1 METINFGIDLGTTN
15 SLIAKFED
23 GSVEIYKN
31 PLGLKE
37 SIPSCVAFRG
47 ERIIVGDKAREWLLK
62 DPMNVFASFK
72 RKMGTDENY
81 YITSQNDTISP
92 IALSAH
98 VLKEMKNFVHTGEVP
113 QAVVITI
120 PASFDTIQS
129 NATKQAGYEAGFKEV
144 ALLQEPIAAS
154 LAFFN
159 KHLSESKEKGKWLVY
174 DLGGGTFDIA
184 LVGIE
189 NNEMKVIDH
198 KGDNYLGGVD
208 FDHLIVMDV
217 IVPKLIRLTGN
228 MQMTEQIK
236 SRQKVFE
243 KLYFVLL
250 LKAEEAKKE
259 LSSSAFTEVE
269 VEYELENGNVED
281 FVIEVTREELNA
293 VIADKIQ
300 GTIAMIFEILERN
313 NLTKN
318 DIEELIMIG
327 GSTYIPYVRE
337 SVAAETGIVI
347 NTKADPT
354 TAVVVGAAYFAGNK
368 PKQREAEVKPK
379 ENTEDSRAIG
389 LKFGYNKTTKDSE
402 EYVSLSVT
410 NFKSGCFYRI
420 SREDGGFD
428 SGLKALTPTFG
439 EFLLVLPNR
448 KNVFNIRLFDEFST
462 PLDAVFSPIEI
473 THGLFNLYGQ
483 PLPEDICIE
492 VDDLSNNATKCEVVF
507 ARNSIL
513 PLTKTLYKEIS
524 KTIRKNSDDVI
535 FINLLEGDGGQHPST
550 NKVIGVIEIKAEFL
564 TNDII
569 KGSEV
574 ELLVEMSESRDI
586 KVSLLLGMTNQSFN
600 EVFSPTKRYVSALKL
615 QDEISELRGQLR
627 LDLDKA
633 LRNEEFE
640 FAAQIQTKIDKV
652 QHLYE
657 QAKSIRNEGLTDEK
671 YQIDEAKRK
680 LAQQLYASGS
690 SNTKV
695 YRIKERFYETV
706 ELLQSWIETFQ
717 DIPDRFKEGIKELM
731 ENKHE
736 VAKSNNYFIVEGQNA
751 KANKLVNNV
760 ILYTPTLL
768 ISYFHIY
775 ASLSP
780 QEYSDYRR
788 AQTEIAKGEKAIERQ
803 NYEELRG
810 ILLSL
815 SSLSKSDEPLEVK
828 IKGTGLS

>member
-281 FVIEVTREELNA
+281 FVIEVTRDELNA

-300 GTIAMIFEILERN
+300 GTIAMILDILERN

-318 DIEELIMIG
+318 EIEELIMIG

-379 ENTEDSRAIG
+379 ENTEDSGAIG

-428 SGLKALTPTFG
+428 SALKALTPTFG

-695 YRIKERFYETV
+695 YRIKERIYETV

-731 ENKHE
+731 ENKHQ

>member
-1 METINFGIDLGTTN
+1 
-15 SLIAKFED
+15 
-23 GSVEIYKN
+23 
-31 PLGLKE
+31 
-37 SIPSCVAFRG
+37 
-47 ERIIVGDKAREWLLK
+47 
-62 DPMNVFASFK
+62 
-72 RKMGTDENY
+72 
-81 YITSQNDTISP
+81 
-92 IALSAH
+92 
-98 VLKEMKNFVHTGEVP
+98 
-113 QAVVITI
+113 
-120 PASFDTIQS
+120 
-129 NATKQAGYEAGFKEV
+129 
-144 ALLQEPIAAS
+144 
-154 LAFFN
+154 
-159 KHLSESKEKGKWLVY
+159 
-174 DLGGGTFDIA
+174 
-184 LVGIE
+184 
-189 NNEMKVIDH
+189 
-198 KGDNYLGGVD
+198 
-208 FDHLIVMDV
+208 VMDV

-281 FVIEVTREELNA
+281 FVIEVTRDELNA

-300 GTIAMIFEILERN
+300 GTIAMILDILERN

-318 DIEELIMIG
+318 EIEELIMIG

-379 ENTEDSRAIG
+379 ENTEDSGAIG

-428 SGLKALTPTFG
+428 SALKALTPTFG

-695 YRIKERFYETV
+695 YRIKERIYETV

-731 ENKHE
+731 ENKHQ

>member
-281 FVIEVTREELNA
+281 FVIEVTRKELNA

-300 GTIAMIFEILERN
+300 GTIAMILEILERN

-327 GSTYIPYVRE
+327 GSTYIPYV
-337 SVAAETGIVI
+337 
-347 NTKADPT
+347 K
-354 TAVVVGAAYFAGNK
+354 
-368 PKQREAEVKPK
+368 
-379 ENTEDSRAIG
+379 RA
-389 LKFGYNKTTKDSE
+389 
-402 EYVSLSVT
+402 
-410 NFKSGCFYRI
+410 
-420 SREDGGFD
+420 
-428 SGLKALTPTFG
+428 
-439 EFLLVLPNR
+439 
-448 KNVFNIRLFDEFST
+448 
-462 PLDAVFSPIEI
+462 
-473 THGLFNLYGQ
+473 
-483 PLPEDICIE
+483 
-492 VDDLSNNATKCEVVF
+492 
-507 ARNSIL
+507 
-513 PLTKTLYKEIS
+513 
-524 KTIRKNSDDVI
+524 
-535 FINLLEGDGGQHPST
+535 
-550 NKVIGVIEIKAEFL
+550 
-564 TNDII
+564 
-569 KGSEV
+569 
-574 ELLVEMSESRDI
+574 
-586 KVSLLLGMTNQSFN
+586 
-600 EVFSPTKRYVSALKL
+600 
-615 QDEISELRGQLR
+615 
-627 LDLDKA
+627 
-633 LRNEEFE
+633 
-640 FAAQIQTKIDKV
+640 
-652 QHLYE
+652 
-657 QAKSIRNEGLTDEK
+657 
-671 YQIDEAKRK
+671 
-680 LAQQLYASGS
+680 
-690 SNTKV
+690 
-695 YRIKERFYETV
+695 
-706 ELLQSWIETFQ
+706 
-717 DIPDRFKEGIKELM
+717 
-731 ENKHE
+731 
-736 VAKSNNYFIVEGQNA
+736 
-751 KANKLVNNV
+751 
-760 ILYTPTLL
+760 
-768 ISYFHIY
+768 
-775 ASLSP
+775 
-780 QEYSDYRR
+780 
-788 AQTEIAKGEKAIERQ
+788 
-803 NYEELRG
+803 
-810 ILLSL
+810 
-815 SSLSKSDEPLEVK
+815 
-828 IKGTGLS
+828 